1 MIEWRRVLRFAAVG
15 GMSTSVHVVVAF
27 SLISVWGYLDAIA
40 NGCAY
45 GVATL
50 FSYTANASWTF
61 AGRLSPGSLWRFVS
75 VSLFGLCL
83 SMGVSHAA
91 MICGVPALGGIALV
105 VLVVPPLTYA
115 LHARWTFS
123 KSTR

>member
-1 MIEWRRVLRFAAVG
+1 MIEWGRVLRFAAVG
-15 GMSTSVHVVVAF
+15 GMSTCVHVVVAF
-27 SLISVWGYLDAIA
+27 SLISDRGYGAAIA
-40 NGCAY
+40 NGWAY
-45 GVATL
+45 GVALL

-61 AGRLSPGSLWRFVS
+61 AGTLSLDSLWRFGS

-91 MICGVPALGGIALV
+91 MICGAPALGGIALV

-123 KSTR
+123 KSTC

>member
-1 MIEWRRVLRFAAVG
+1 MIELGRVLRFAAVG
-15 GMSTSVHVVVAF
+15 GMSTCVHVAVAF
-27 SLISVWGYLDAIA
+27 SLISEWGYVESIA

-45 GVATL
+45 GVAVL

-61 AGRLSPGSLWRFVS
+61 AGGHSPGSLWRFGS
-75 VSLFGLCL
+75 VSLFGLGL

-91 MICGVPALGGIALV
+91 MIWGVPALGGIALV
-105 VLVVPPLTYA
+105 VVIVPPLTYA

-123 KSTR
+123 TPTR